1 MQKRVTEILIASG
14 AGRNVTMETM
24 PSRHIKNT
32 RMVRRLEWVGG
43 SGIPVLEAAG
53 RGIG

>member
-1 MQKRVTEILIASG
+1 MQKTVTEILIASVS
-14 AGRNVTMETM
+14 GRNVTMETM

-53 RGIG
+53 KGIG